1 MIPKLHFVSKAKTVA
16 LHVEN
21 IQKACSSGIEAVQL
35 DMEHI
40 LKRDKLKL
48 AQDVIKITSH
58 FQTRLFI
65 KADYKLA
72 IEIKADGVY
81 LDQNDAS
88 PTLVRK
94 HLFAWQSIGATAYTL
109 EDCQE
114 LIAKEVDYIGLG
126 PFKISESDN
135 NQLVALGY
143 NGYTAITDILETE
156 TPILGFGKVTTNDV
170 KGILETG
177 VSGLLVS
184 EAIRSDFSS
193 IKEFHKLLNA
203 GSSMEMQ
210 HKF

>member
-1 MIPKLHFVSKAKTVA
+1 MIPKLHFVSKAKTA
-16 LHVEN
+16 AQHIEQ
-21 IQKACSSGIEAVQL
+21 IQKACSSGIEAIQL
-35 DMEHI
+35 DLEPI

-81 LDQNDAS
+81 LDQKDAT

-94 HLFAWQSIGATAYTL
+94 HLFAWQNIGATAYTL

-114 LIAKEVDYIGLG
+114 LIAIEVDYIGLG
-126 PFKISESDN
+126 PFKSS
-135 NQLVALGY
+135 QASQKALGI
-143 NGYTAITDILETE
+143 NGFAAIANALQTE
-156 TPILGFGKVTTNDV
+156 TPILGFGKITTNDV
-170 KGILETG
+170 KGILDTG

-184 EAIRSDFSS
+184 EAILADMSC
-193 IKEFHKLLNA
+193 IKKFHQLLDA
-203 GSSMEMQ
+203 GSSLEMK